1 MAEAFACKNEWIHF
15 SNESVESLFESW
27 INEAKRRQPRAGMR
41 AVEDFLRK
49 TLDRD
54 GPGCRAFG
62 LYGEYVPEDIA
73 DAAALDALA
82 ELIRTTLKHPQ
93 TVAGISWTDE
103 LADSW
108 KLRLRTMLDSL
119 TAQIDTTG

>member
-1 MAEAFACKNEWIHF
+1 MK
-15 SNESVESLFESW
+15 
-27 INEAKRRQPRAGMR
+27 

-108 KLRLRTMLDSL
+108 KLCLRTMLDSL